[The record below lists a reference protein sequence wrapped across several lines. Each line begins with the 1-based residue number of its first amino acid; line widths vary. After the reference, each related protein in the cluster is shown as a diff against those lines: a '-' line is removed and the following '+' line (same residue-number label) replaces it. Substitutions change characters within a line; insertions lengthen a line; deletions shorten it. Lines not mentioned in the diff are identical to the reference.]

1 MATAPLRLMAVD
13 LGAERGRCMVGEFDG
28 AAVRVAAEHRFVNG
42 PVRLPQG
49 LHWDV
54 LRLFDEI
61 KAGVRRARRNGPLTS
76 FGLDTWGVDFALLD
90 REGVLLHNP
99 YHYRDR
105 RKEGMLEEAFRR
117 VPREEIFRR
126 TGVQFM
132 SINSLFQLLAMVVSR
147 SAALEAA
154 RTFLMIPDLF
164 NYWFTGEI
172 GCEFTDATTSQCYDP
187 SAGTWAVDLLERLGI
202 PSRIFPRVIPPGTV
216 LGPVH
221 PDLVDDVGAPELR
234 VIAPACHDT
243 AAAVAAVPAVGSNFA
258 YISSGTWSLVGTE
271 VPAPVITAQTLADNF
286 TNEGG
291 VGGRFRLLK
300 NVMGLWLLQECR
312 RRWARDDEGLSYE
325 ALEKEAEAARPFGP
339 LINPDDE
346 RFLRPT
352 DMPERIR
359 DFCREPGQRA
369 PATRGEVVRCVLE
382 SLVLRYRWVIEHLD
396 AVLGRPSEV
405 VHVVGG
411 GSRNTLLCRLTAD
424 AAGRPVEAGPD
435 EAAAIGNVLVQA
447 QALGHLG
454 SLEDIRRI
462 VRRSAA
468 IVTYEPAPDARW
480 SEAYE
485 RFLRLLRPGS
495 GDSVPRS

>member
-1 MATAPLRLMAVD
+1 MATTPLRLMAVD
-13 LGAERGRCMVGEFDG
+13 LGAESGRCMVGEFDG
-28 AAVRVAAEHRFVNG
+28 ASVGVAEVHRFANG
-42 PVRLPQG
+42 PVRLPDG

-54 LRLFDEI
+54 LRLFEEI
-61 KAGVRRARRNGPLTS
+61 KAGVRRAGHDGALTGL
-76 FGLDTWGVDFALLD
+76 GLDTWGVDFALLD
-90 REGVLLHNP
+90 RDGALLHNP

-105 RKEGMLEEAFRR
+105 RTHGILEEAFRR

-126 TGVQFM
+126 TGIQFM
-132 SINSLFQLLAMVVSR
+132 SINSLFQLLAMVVAR
-147 SAALEAA
+147 SAALDAA
-154 RTFLMIPDLF
+154 RTFVMIPDLF

-172 GCEFTDATTSQCYDP
+172 GCEFTNATTSQCYDP
-187 SAGTWAVDLLERLGI
+187 SAGTWAADLLDRLGI
-202 PSRIFPRVIPPGTV
+202 PSRIFPRVIPPATV

-221 PDLVDDVGAPELR
+221 SDLGDDVGTASLC

-243 AAAVAAVPAVGSNFA
+243 AAAVAAVPAVGPHFA

-312 RRWARDDEGLSYE
+312 RRWARDDEDLSYDVL
-325 ALEKEAEAARPFGP
+325 AKEAEAAPPFGP

-352 DMPERIR
+352 DMPARIR
-359 DFCREPGQRA
+359 DYCQETGQRA

-382 SLVLRYRWVIEHLD
+382 SLALRYRWVLEHLD
-396 AVLGRPSEV
+396 AVLGRRLEV
-405 VHVVGG
+405 IHVVGG
-411 GSRNTLLCRLTAD
+411 GARHTLLCRLTAD
-424 AAGRPVEAGPD
+424 ATGRPVEAGPD

-447 QALGHLG
+447 LALGHLE

-462 VRRSAA
+462 VRRSVAL
-468 IVTYEPAPDARW
+468 VTYEPTRDDRW
-480 SEAYE
+480 PAAYQRFV
-485 RFLRLLRPGS
+485 RFLRS
-495 GDSVPRS
+495 